1 MRRMVLQYE
10 PRDSVLHRID
20 PLSKFIWIFVL
31 GALGFILSAP
41 QLVAILLFVVLVTA
55 VTLGRISLRRLIV
68 AGKYYWILGLA
79 AGTFQL
85 FIRDSGTVLAE
96 LGPLEITSEGLKFGA
111 TFALRISLIAFA
123 SLIYIWTTDPKRLV
137 MGIIYLR
144 VPYRIAY
151 SVFIALRFVP
161 VLEHEAVVIREA
173 QAVRGVDEVKG
184 RLESLKRYV
193 IPLLVSAMRKSQA
206 MAVAMEARCFGVG
219 SDRTY
224 LERFSWTGSGFVL
237 VAAYMLLGG
246 VLVWIALQTGGAF
259 AR

>member
-1 MRRMVLQYE
+1 MILQYA
-10 PRDSVLHRID
+10 PADSVLHRMD
-20 PLSKFIWIFVL
+20 PLSKFVWIFVI
-31 GALGFILSAP
+31 GVLGFILSAP
-41 QLVAILLFVVLVTA
+41 ELVAILLLTVLLVA
-55 VTLGRISLRRLIV
+55 VTLGGISLGRLLI

-85 FIRDSGTVLAE
+85 FIRHSGDVLAS
-96 LGPLEITSEGLKFGA
+96 LGPLEITTEGLRFGA

-123 SLIYIWTTDPKRLV
+123 SLVFIWTTDPKRLV
-137 MGIIYLR
+137 MGLIYLGL
-144 VPYRIAY
+144 PYRIAY

-184 RLESLKRYV
+184 RLEGLKRYV
-193 IPLLVSAMRKSQA
+193 IPLLVSALRKSQA

-219 SDRTY
+219 KTRTY
-224 LERFSWTGSGFVL
+224 LEEFSWTGSGFALIVGFM
-237 VAAYMLLGG
+237 ALGG

>member
-1 MRRMVLQYE
+1 MVLQYE
-10 PRDSVLHRID
+10 PNDSVLHRVD
-20 PLSKFIWIFVL
+20 PLSKFIWILVI
-31 GALGFILSAP
+31 GVLGFILSAP
-41 QLVAILLFVVLVTA
+41 ELVATLLLTVLLTA
-55 VTLGRISLRRLIV
+55 VTLGKISLGRVLL

-85 FIRDSGTVLAE
+85 FIRHSGEVLTRI
-96 LGPLEITSEGLKFGA
+96 GPLEITTVGLQFGV

-123 SLIYIWTTDPKRLV
+123 SLIFIWTTDPKRLV
-137 MGIIYLR
+137 MGIIYLH

-193 IPLLVSAMRKSQA
+193 IPLLVSALRKSQA

-219 SDRTY
+219 KTRTY
-224 LERFSWTGSGFVL
+224 LEGFSWTGSGFILVL
-237 VAAYMLLGG
+237 SYLTLGG
-246 VLVWIALQTGGAF
+246 VLVWVALQTGGAF